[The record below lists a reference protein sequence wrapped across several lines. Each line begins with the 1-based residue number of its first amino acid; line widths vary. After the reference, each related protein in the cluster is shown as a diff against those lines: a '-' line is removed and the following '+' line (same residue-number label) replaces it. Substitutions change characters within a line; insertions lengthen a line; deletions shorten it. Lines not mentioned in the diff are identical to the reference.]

1 MKEIKFSFFYSEF
14 SGIKDT
20 KPKKEIDIPE
30 LFKIYNSEKLIELSK
45 GVREARGESQKQLKN
60 MLPAITPYGTF
71 SKRGN
76 DFLCH
81 YNQNLIALDFDN
93 LELNEIE
100 EIKAICRNSENVLL
114 CALSPRNAGL
124 KILAFINHEFTPE
137 NHATCI
143 KQNLSKILSILGLNK
158 FTPDE
163 SQSTLSQAFFL
174 CHDPGM
180 YFNAK
185 ATATNIPLQAIK
197 PTRKQITINHATFNK
212 DRVSNILNGLLNRN
226 IEEMINAPNGN
237 RHQTILKNIKAFG
250 LIKTYD
256 QTLMEIYFQRLKSAI
271 EMAYLNESKEEIE
284 QALKTLSAIR
294 ENSRPETSDLIEE
307 AIRENNRIEIAS
319 SYFINAKEYK
329 HEKDSIE
336 VYYNRIAWYFEG
348 YLLARYNPSTPDEIY
363 ICFSGFPTAKKI
375 DRLNSINGVKI
386 IETKDHVLLNGEIWC
401 GSQKT
406 IISKISSHV
415 I

>member
-14 SGIKDT
+14 AGIKDT

-30 LFKIYNSEKLIELSK
+30 LWKILNSEKLIELSK
-45 GVREARGESQKQLKN
+45 GVREAVGESQKQLKS

-71 SKRGN
+71 TKRGN

-93 LELNEIE
+93 LESIEIE
-100 EIKAICRNSENVLL
+100 EIKTICRNSENVLL
-114 CALSPRNAGL
+114 CALSPRNEGI
-124 KILAFINHEFTPE
+124 KILAFINHDFTPE

-185 ATATNIPLQAIK
+185 ATAKNIPLQAIK
-197 PTRKQITINHATFNK
+197 PTRKQITINHTTFNK

-256 QTLMEIYFQRLKSAI
+256 STLMESYFQRMTSAI

-284 QALKTLSAIR
+284 QALKTLATAREKAI
-294 ENSRPETSDLIEE
+294 PQTSDLIEQSIE
-307 AIRENNRIEIAS
+307 ENNRIEIAS
-319 SYFINAKEYK
+319 SYFTNGKEYK
-329 HEKDSIE
+329 HDKDSIE
-336 VYYNRIAWYFEG
+336 IYCNRIAWYFEG
-348 YLLARYNPSTPDEIY
+348 YLLARYDILTPETIY
-363 ICFSGFPTAKKI
+363 ICYRGIPTAKKI

-386 IETKDHVLLNGEIWC
+386 IEAKDFVLLHGEIWT
-401 GSQKT
+401 GSQRAINT
-406 IISKISSHV
+406 KILSHV
-415 I
+415 K